1 MPLYPINAPIVMYSG
16 HDHHCG
22 HDIETGAFNAA
33 LRQRALVEG
42 TSARTIFEE
51 EDRR

>member
-1 MPLYPINAPIVMYSG
+1 MYCG
-16 HDHHCG
+16 HDHHYG
-22 HDIETGAFNAA
+22 HDIEIGAFNEA

-51 EDRR
+51 ARR

>member
-1 MPLYPINAPIVMYSG
+1 MYSG

-51 EDRR
+51 EARR